1 MLLNFLKHFNSPC
14 SRWYIRRS
22 IPTALD
28 LKWWKSITFLSK
40 SKIYLNSPFVLL
52 KFNGKLITW
61 GTRHPIGKAFVL
73 RTKSTW
79 TCTTEQWLAS
89 LKPFKVI
96 FKVLDSFGI
105 LKILS
110 SPCAFFQI
118 LSWEKIQGF
127 LWEFRHFYRNV
138 NWKWIFS
145 IYAESLSFL
154 RIPSKFC

>member
-1 MLLNFLKHFNSPC
+1 MLFNFLKHFNSPC
-14 SRWYIRRS
+14 SRWYIRS

-28 LKWWKSITFLSK
+28 LKWWKNITFLSK

-96 FKVLDSFGI
+96 FKVLDYFGS

-118 LSWEKIQGF
+118 LSWEKKRDFCGNFVIF
-127 LWEFRHFYRNV
+127 IEM
-138 NWKWIFS
+138 WIENGYFQVT
-145 IYAESLSFL
+145 LN
-154 RIPSKFC
+154 PCHC